1 MGEFLNMQAL
11 CRPPLSRGL
20 SRDFCPALRAEL
32 VSTRGSTL
40 PAEPLGGFVLARTA
54 GVLLDLARQNLGD
67 ADRVGDGIGGA
78 LQWPDE
84 MVREALDHILADR
97 ETFKLRLKG
106 VRTDT
111 VGFAKF
117 GIPMDRVNSG
127 LYQGIPV
134 VIAEVPFDRM
144 EFVFEPE
151 GRPV

>member
-1 MGEFLNMQAL
+1 MDV
-11 CRPPLSRGL
+11 GL
-20 SRDFCPALRAEL
+20 
-32 VSTRGSTL
+32 
-40 PAEPLGGFVLARTA
+40 
-54 GVLLDLARQNLGD
+54 
-67 ADRVGDGIGGA
+67 
-78 LQWPDE
+78 